1 MGSGE
6 SKQDT
11 QKTVES
17 TGSVNNNLVF
27 QKAVPIESRTVEI
40 LLVILIALKVIT
52 FMYALYRK
60 KQDKLKDKLRAQYA
74 NRQNPTRE
82 V

>member
-40 LLVILIALKVIT
+40 LLVILIILKVFGIL
-52 FMYALYRK
+52 YAVYRK
-60 KQDKLKDKLRAQYA
+60 KQEKLKDKLKEKYA
-74 NRQNPTRE
+74 QNPTRN